1 MIRLLCAVL
10 ILTAGAGFIGWTVDR
25 IPDGS
30 ADSRLS
36 VLALPVLPGMTRG
49 AVEPALK
56 AVSLQIT
63 STSAS
68 RLEAVSADH
77 RLRLVVLFTTHG
89 YVSSV
94 TSVEVASEA
103 SAAQRER
110 LTANALTGA
119 GWQVRPP
126 ELVNQPYVLGRY
138 EILVRRQFECDPIT
152 PEEFL
157 YSIIELHDRQA
168 EKSDVSRPKGWWL
181 SWTKRTQS
189 ESK

>member
-10 ILTAGAGFIGWTVDR
+10 IVAASAGFIGWTIDR

-30 ADSRLS
+30 ADPRLS
-36 VLALPVLPGMTRG
+36 VLELPVLPGMTRV

-56 AVSLQIT
+56 AISLRVE
-63 STSAS
+63 STTAS

-77 RLRLVVLFTTHG
+77 RHRLVILFTRND

-103 SAAQRER
+103 SAVQRER
-110 LTANALTGA
+110 LTANALA
-119 GWQVRPP
+119 GLSWQIISSDI
-126 ELVNQPYVLGRY
+126 VNQRYELGRY
-138 EILVRRQFECDPIT
+138 EILVHRQFECDPIT

-168 EKSDVSRPKGWWL
+168 EKSQASRSWL
-181 SWTKRTQS
+181 TW
-189 ESK
+189 SK